1 MGAFSTNDR
10 MDFRAVLS
18 AFSDTE
24 VPMPPRED
32 GETPEWCEGERL
44 MCAGG
49 SWTPSIGQ
57 APEGWHEGS
66 GFSSWRILEAD
77 VPQTY
82 YLSPVPMLP
91 LPPPCGEGG
100 RAAAEGD
107 RTASFETGRQIP
119 VIHPFQCFRMRGAA
133 KRQEETAF
141 RNSFGLPTDPFP
153 TLLASDVTPFA
164 FWYEGDPEGG
174 CIRFLTETES
184 ERLMGLPEGWTK
196 YGGGRRGDPASATLQ
211 GAGEMRLPSLVPIT
225 LWPGF
230 MRCWL
235 TGPERRNEPM
245 FEAYITNTALY
256 PLMGIEVGTT
266 VHFPMTTQELQAAL
280 AKIGIDGK
288 RYSEVFFTSFDSDVL
303 GLYDHLYEC
312 ENIDELNELGHALL
326 EVRDKGGLETFE
338 AALVLGNH
346 TRSVKDLINLTQ
358 NLDLYRFYP
367 DISDDEGLGRLY
379 ADELGTIDIPEH
391 IQNYFDYEAYGRD
404 VRINEGGVFAPGGYV
419 SAVPE
424 GFKEYYHG
432 PQDIPPEHR
441 IFAYPEKAEPVHS
454 ILAALK
460 RFQEAPARSEK
471 GQGGAFP

>member
-1 MGAFSTNDR
+1 
-10 MDFRAVLS
+10 
-18 AFSDTE
+18 
-24 VPMPPRED
+24 
-32 GETPEWCEGERL
+32 
-44 MCAGG
+44 
-49 SWTPSIGQ
+49 
-57 APEGWHEGS
+57 
-66 GFSSWRILEAD
+66 
-77 VPQTY
+77 
-82 YLSPVPMLP
+82 
-91 LPPPCGEGG
+91 
-100 RAAAEGD
+100 
-107 RTASFETGRQIP
+107 
-119 VIHPFQCFRMRGAA
+119 
-133 KRQEETAF
+133 
-141 RNSFGLPTDPFP
+141 
-153 TLLASDVTPFA
+153 
-164 FWYEGDPEGG
+164 
-174 CIRFLTETES
+174 
-184 ERLMGLPEGWTK
+184 
-196 YGGGRRGDPASATLQ
+196 
-211 GAGEMRLPSLVPIT
+211 
-225 LWPGF
+225 
-230 MRCWL
+230 
-235 TGPERRNEPM
+235 M

-266 VHFPMTTQELQAAL
+266 VHFPTTTQELQAAL

-338 AALVLGNH
+338 AALILGNH

-441 IFAYPEKAEPVHS
+441 IFAYVGTPKDFDRIAKEFHVDYAFHKVSPGHYLLFFKANQADAITAAFQKYSAKVLNKEQDKAS
-454 ILAALK
+454 ILGQLRNFTEQIRTQAK
-460 RFQEAPARSEK
+460 EKQRTREAVKDGR
-471 GQGGAFP
+471 

>member
-1 MGAFSTNDR
+1 
-10 MDFRAVLS
+10 
-18 AFSDTE
+18 
-24 VPMPPRED
+24 
-32 GETPEWCEGERL
+32 
-44 MCAGG
+44 
-49 SWTPSIGQ
+49 
-57 APEGWHEGS
+57 
-66 GFSSWRILEAD
+66 
-77 VPQTY
+77 
-82 YLSPVPMLP
+82 
-91 LPPPCGEGG
+91 
-100 RAAAEGD
+100 
-107 RTASFETGRQIP
+107 
-119 VIHPFQCFRMRGAA
+119 
-133 KRQEETAF
+133 
-141 RNSFGLPTDPFP
+141 
-153 TLLASDVTPFA
+153 
-164 FWYEGDPEGG
+164 
-174 CIRFLTETES
+174 
-184 ERLMGLPEGWTK
+184 
-196 YGGGRRGDPASATLQ
+196 
-211 GAGEMRLPSLVPIT
+211 
-225 LWPGF
+225 
-230 MRCWL
+230 
-235 TGPERRNEPM
+235 M

-432 PQDIPPEHR
+432 PQDILPEHR

-454 ILAALK
+454 ICIV
-460 RFQEAPARSEK
+460 
-471 GQGGAFP
+471 